1 MTSQNRE
8 WWFEKFCEH
17 PHSLT
22 ISIRHSSKCIA
33 VLLPF
38 KFEKFFM
45 VCMDWHRIERVF
57 QIHTGHP
64 AIRPYN
70 IQNTLKGL
78 HFKVFIFSVFTELF

>member
-8 WWFEKFCEH
+8 WRFEKFCEH

-22 ISIRHSSKCIA
+22 ISIRHSPKCIT
-33 VLLPF
+33 VLLPL
-38 KFEKFFM
+38 KFEKLLM
-45 VCMDWHRIERVF
+45 VRMDWDRIECIF

-70 IQNTLKGL
+70 IQNILKC
-78 HFKVFIFSVFTELF
+78 S